1 MTRKVSHPDI
11 LSLPHGKSFFTGKY
25 KSERWTIILVGFHW
39 ADGIKKLEF
48 FCDIEEIVSTVFHIS
63 IICCHYIKCFFD
75 WSEAPHWWHC
85 VTTPTK
91 IFIWKI
97 YLFQNKIECGLK
109 QGARER
115 FNRRIFQWQWREIEI
130 WWKTGA
136 GKRRTRSG
144 MVIEEEER
152 GRWKRSIRRGWG
164 GWRSSG
170 QKSQW
175 ASFSPLLQVD
185 LSRCRS
191 CHYFKAWYLFTC
203 HLSPRKSLQ
212 VGPYAILEKIYIKNS
227 SKIFV
232 I

>member
-1 MTRKVSHPDI
+1 MI
-11 LSLPHGKSFFTGKY
+11 LKRLFPQFSTYQSYVAIISNAFSIEVKLLTGDTEWQPQPRY
-25 KSERWTIILVGFHW
+25 LFER
-39 ADGIKKLEF
+39 
-48 FCDIEEIVSTVFHIS
+48 
-63 IICCHYIKCFFD
+63 YIF
-75 WSEAPHWWHC
+75 
-85 VTTPTK
+85 
-91 IFIWKI
+91 
-97 YLFQNKIECGLK
+97 FQNKNECGLK

-164 GWRSSG
+164 GSSGWGSSG

-212 VGPYAILEKIYIKNS
+212 IGPYAILEKIYFKNS